1 MRPASPSHKARL
13 SAAVLA
19 LAAAMPAAATSAT
32 AADLAAKAV
41 VAPPPM
47 PVATADTPTF
57 LFTGYLWASAMSGQV
72 GTLPPLP
79 PVNVDMSF
87 GDILKQFDGGIMGAG
102 EMRVGRWGFLADV
115 MFLQVSP
122 SATLPGPYA
131 GNLEL
136 RSRSLTL
143 QGNVLYRLYEAE
155 GASVDVGAGLRYWLL
170 GNRLSFDNASPLPG
184 FSYSETEG
192 WVDPLLVGRVTAPLG
207 GAWSLTVVGD
217 IGGFDV
223 GSHLTYQA
231 IGTVNYQWSKQL
243 ALRAGYRFL
252 SVDYTSGK
260 FLYDVELQGPVIGAT
275 YRF

>member
-1 MRPASPSHKARL
+1 MRRKSFSRKAAL
-13 SAAVLA
+13 GAALA
-19 LAAAMPAAATSAT
+19 LAATAPAG
-32 AADLAAKAV
+32 AADLATKAQ
-41 VAPPPM
+41 VAPPPI

-57 LFTGYLWASAMSGQV
+57 LFTGYLWASAMSGQT

-122 SATLPGPYA
+122 SASLPGPYA
-131 GNLEL
+131 GNLEI

-143 QGNVLYRLYEAE
+143 QGDVLYRLYEAA
-155 GASVDVGAGLRYWLL
+155 GTSVDVGAGLRYWLL
-170 GNRLSFDNASPLPG
+170 GNRLSFDNASPLPS

-192 WVDPLLVGRVTAPLG
+192 WVDPLIVGRFTTPLG
-207 GAWSLTVVGD
+207 GDWSLTVVGD

-223 GSHLTYQA
+223 GSRLTYQA
-231 IGTVNYQWSKQL
+231 IGTVNYQWTRQL
-243 ALRAGYRFL
+243 ALRAGYRYL
-252 SVDYTSGK
+252 SVDYSSGK
-260 FLYDVELQGPVIGAT
+260 FLYDVQLQGPVIGAT